1 MTRGSDWEEGG
12 PGWSAAQ
19 GRCCGGRAR
28 GDTSPALTSQE
39 AEWRGQVFEAGES
52 ISDGV
57 LDGRLGGM
65 SVR

>member
-1 MTRGSDWEEGG
+1 MDLVGQLPRED
-12 PGWSAAQ
+12 A
-19 GRCCGGRAR
+19 GGRAR

>member
-1 MTRGSDWEEGG
+1 MPGEE
-12 PGWSAAQ
+12 
-19 GRCCGGRAR
+19 RAR

-39 AEWRGQVFEAGES
+39 AEWGGGTDGQVFEAGES